1 MRVAGYFEQDNAV
14 PHNPAKSLPVQDASC
29 RTPGRRTAQFCGAA
43 GRWTAHFRPRSGA
56 VLMPFFRRSAYQL
69 AASLV
74 RRWPVSVL
82 LVCSAIVGGT
92 WLWGLRLNI
101 SRSAPRGLYRT
112 LATSPARGAFIAA
125 CLPLEMA
132 RFGRARGYV
141 GPGDCP
147 GGVQAVIKQ
156 VIAGP
161 GDIVDMSP
169 AGVVVN
175 GWIVP
180 NSATAAVDSAGRPLP
195 HVPWGRHMVPREH
208 VWLHGPG
215 DARSWDSRYFGP
227 LSVAQ
232 IRATVTPV
240 LTFD

>member
-1 MRVAGYFEQDNAV
+1 MRVVRYLGQDNAV
-14 PHNPAKSLPVQDASC
+14 PHNAAKSLPFQGASC
-29 RTPGRRTAQFCGAA
+29 RTPGRRTAQFGGAE
-43 GRWTAHFRPRSGA
+43 GRRTAHSRPRSCA
-56 VLMPFFRRSAYQL
+56 ALMPFLRRTARQL
-69 AASLV
+69 ATILV

-82 LVCSAIVGGT
+82 LVCTVIVGGT
-92 WLWGLRLNI
+92 WFWGLRLNM

-112 LATSPARGAFIAA
+112 LATTPARGAFIAA
-125 CLPLEMA
+125 CLPPEVA

-147 GGVQAVIKQ
+147 GDVQAVIKQ

-161 GDIVDMSP
+161 GDTVDVSP

-175 GWIVP
+175 GRIVP
-180 NSATAAVDSAGRPLP
+180 SSATAAADSAGRPLP
-195 HVPWGRHMVPREH
+195 HVTWGRHVVPREH

-227 LSVAQ
+227 VSVAQ

-240 LTFD
+240 LTLD